1 VKEDAMPIRSLRSIV
16 AGQEA
21 PLMIPASS
29 SVTEAARRMRERN
42 VGAAMVVDDARLAGI
57 FTERDALFRV
67 LALALDPASTA
78 VRDVMTRN
86 PQTIHPDKPFDEALR
101 MMHEGRF
108 RNVPVVEDGRPLG
121 MVSVRDA
128 LDRDLLEL
136 REVLET
142 RELVRD

>member
-1 VKEDAMPIRSLRSIV
+1 MSIRSLRSVV
-16 AGQEA
+16 AA
-21 PLMIPASS
+21 KKPPVMIPAHMN
-29 SVTEAARRMRERN
+29 VAEAARRMRDGN
-42 VGAAMVVDDARLAGI
+42 TGAAMVLEGTRLAGI

-67 LALALDPASTA
+67 LAVAKDPQETPVSL
-78 VRDVMTRN
+78 VMTRD

-128 LDRDLLEL
+128 LDPELAEL
-136 REVLET
+136 RQTLDQ

>member
-1 VKEDAMPIRSLRSIV
+1 MPIRSLRSVV
-16 AGQEA
+16 AA
-21 PLMIPASS
+21 KKPPVMIPAHT
-29 SVTEAARRMRERN
+29 SVAEAARRMCDGN
-42 VGAAMVVDDARLAGI
+42 TGAAMVLEGSRLAGI

-67 LALALDPASTA
+67 LAVAKDPHATPVSL
-78 VRDVMTRN
+78 VMTRD
-86 PQTIHPDKPFDEALR
+86 PQTIHPDKPFEEALR

-128 LDRDLLEL
+128 LDPELAEL
-136 REVLET
+136 RQTLDQ

>member
-1 VKEDAMPIRSLRSIV
+1 MSIRSLRSVV
-16 AGQEA
+16 AA
-21 PLMIPASS
+21 KKPPVMIPAHMN
-29 SVTEAARRMRERN
+29 VAEAARRMRDGN
-42 VGAAMVVDDARLAGI
+42 TGAARVLEGTRLAGI

-67 LALALDPASTA
+67 LAVAKDPQATPVSL
-78 VRDVMTRN
+78 VMTRD

-128 LDRDLLEL
+128 LDRELAEL
-136 REVLET
+136 RQSLDQ

>member
-1 VKEDAMPIRSLRSIV
+1 MSIRSLRSVV
-16 AGQEA
+16 AGKKP
-21 PLMIPASS
+21 PLMIPATTT
-29 SVTEAARRMRERN
+29 VTEAARRMREGN
-42 VGAAMVVDDARLAGI
+42 TGAAMVLEGPRLAGI

-67 LALALDPASTA
+67 LAVARDPNETPVAA
-78 VRDVMTRN
+78 VMTRD

-128 LDRDLLEL
+128 LDPELLHL
-136 REVLET
+136 RVALET